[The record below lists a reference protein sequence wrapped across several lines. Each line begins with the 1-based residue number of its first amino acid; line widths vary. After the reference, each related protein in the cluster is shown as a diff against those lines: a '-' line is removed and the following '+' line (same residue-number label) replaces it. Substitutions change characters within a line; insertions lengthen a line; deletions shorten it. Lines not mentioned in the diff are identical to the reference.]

1 MNVSLS
7 SKKADLRQKGAP
19 IGLREEGGEVEE
31 GETARGR
38 HGLERCER
46 RRDVGLRRK
55 LVVVHAHDVALRAD
69 DVRLTPSEQPE
80 EVLLDTDLLP
90 HLVALSSTRI
100 FIEL

>member
-1 MNVSLS
+1 M
-7 SKKADLRQKGAP
+7 
-19 IGLREEGGEVEE
+19 
-31 GETARGR
+31 
-38 HGLERCER
+38 
-46 RRDVGLRRK
+46 GLRRK